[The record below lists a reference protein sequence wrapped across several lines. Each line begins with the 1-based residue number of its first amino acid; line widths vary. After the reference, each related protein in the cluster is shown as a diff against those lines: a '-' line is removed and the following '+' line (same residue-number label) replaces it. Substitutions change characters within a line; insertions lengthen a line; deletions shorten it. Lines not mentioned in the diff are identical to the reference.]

1 MCLSIAKKHYFPK
14 LPKHKEPPGE
24 LVTAMIFIGM
34 VINLWLMAAIFL
46 KSFFHFCESFFF
58 FNKN

>member
-24 LVTAMIFIGM
+24 LVNSNDFYWYGYQSMAHGSDLFKVIFP
-34 VINLWLMAAIFL
+34 FL
-46 KSFFHFCESFFF
+46 RKFFF
-58 FNKN
+58 F